1 MRDAV
6 ARFSEIVEK
15 PEEDIDLDRAVL
27 AIAAGAEPDLDIDF
41 WLLKLDEFAS
51 GVATLKDL
59 TDRLFNQLGFRGDTS
74 SYGDPQNS
82 LLPRVIERRRGIP
95 ISLSVLMMEVG
106 RRAGIPLEGIGMP
119 GHFLV
124 RSVATGD
131 YLDPFNMGEVLDL
144 HGCEERFRAASGMPP
159 EVEFGPEMLPVVS
172 KLQILTRMLNNL
184 QQTYRAAI
192 NGADLEWV
200 VRMKTSIPGSSP
212 EEVVTLAR
220 ALVLQGRVT
229 DGAAE
234 VEAAAER
241 HPALRDGLLTV
252 ARALRASL
260 N

>member
-1 MRDAV
+1 MV
-6 ARFSEIVEK
+6 QK
-15 PEEDIDLDRAVL
+15 PEEEIHLDRAVL
-27 AIAAGAEPDLDIDF
+27 AIAAGAEPDLDPDL

-51 GVATLKDL
+51 GVDTLEDL
-59 TDRLFNQLGFRGDTS
+59 KSRLFKELGFRGDTR
-74 SYGDPQNS
+74 SYDDPQNS

-95 ISLSVLMMEVG
+95 ITLSVLMMEVG

-124 RSVATGD
+124 RSPETGD
-131 YLDPFNMGEVLDL
+131 YFDAFNSGEVLDL
-144 HGCEERFRAASGMPP
+144 RGCEELFRVTSGS
-159 EVEFGPEMLPVVS
+159 EVEFGPEMLPVAS

-184 QQTYRAAI
+184 QQTYRAEM
-192 NGADLEWV
+192 NGAHLEWV
-200 VRMKTSIPGSSP
+200 TRMKMSTPGSSP
-212 EEVVTLAR
+212 REVVTLAR

-234 VEAAAER
+234 VEAVADR
-241 HPALRDGLLTV
+241 HPDLREGLLAV